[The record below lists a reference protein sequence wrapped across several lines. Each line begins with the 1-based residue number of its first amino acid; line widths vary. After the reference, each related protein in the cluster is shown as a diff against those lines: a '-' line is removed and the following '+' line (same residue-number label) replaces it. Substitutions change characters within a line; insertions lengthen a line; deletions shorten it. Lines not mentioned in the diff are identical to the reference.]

1 MLVGL
6 AVIVDLVGSA
16 EITAA
21 VKATVVV
28 AVAVVPLILNPN
40 VAVPTVLLLVKVTVY
55 VPLLLLTTVPKVPKV
70 VVTITVPPL
79 EDKLAFEL
87 SFN

>member
-6 AVIVDLVGSA
+6 ATIVDLVGS
-16 EITAA
+16 A

-28 AVAVVPLILNPN
+28 ALAVVPLMLNPN
-40 VAVPTVLLLVKVTVY
+40 VAVPAFVLLVKVTVY
-55 VPLLLLTTVPKVPKV
+55 VPLLLLVTVPNVPEVVVTTTVPPEA
-70 VVTITVPPL
+70 L
-79 EDKLAFEL
+79 KLAFAP